1 MRDFDTPSEN
11 ALPYENKALHQ
22 SCRHLLSGAMSQ
34 NSEINRSP
42 RRVLW
47 LVVGGGA
54 LGLGAIGIVLPL
66 LPTTPFV
73 LVAAFAFGKSSPRLA
88 IWLETSRTFGPI
100 IADWRRNG
108 AIAPRFKVLSITMM
122 GGVLA
127 LSIIAALSV
136 WVLIVQAVCIAG
148 AAAFILSRPNGP
160 A

>member
-1 MRDFDTPSEN
+1 
-11 ALPYENKALHQ
+11 
-22 SCRHLLSGAMSQ
+22 MSQ
-34 NSEINRSP
+34 EAGGDRQIDRTP
-42 RRVLW
+42 RRVIW
-47 LVVGGGA
+47 LAIGGGA

-88 IWLETSRTFGPI
+88 IWLETSRAFGPI
-100 IADWRRNG
+100 IADWRRHG
-108 AIAPRFKVLSITMM
+108 AIAPRFKVLAVAMM

-136 WVLIVQAVCIAG
+136 WVLIVQAVCMTG